1 MLTESEENFDKIV
14 MIMKFLIL
22 DISPCL
28 KKGLLLIINEFLKT
42 TRKNIEKILLK
53 LEKEGFINIL
63 YYTYYHSCI
72 DLKRNIIDLL
82 KNICSI
88 ENFKSKNLKNNENF
102 YLESILSFLRENLL
116 NFQSDQ
122 NNITEINPIG
132 QELISEKIIQQVEKE
147 FENIKNK
154 KKENIIHIENFEK
167 ELNKKSFDR
176 DLKNSI
182 NEIKD
187 VFKEPVEQIS
197 IQNEINCN

>member
-1 MLTESEENFDKIV
+1 
-14 MIMKFLIL
+14 MKFLIL